1 MRRPDDLPCG
11 VLPQEERIQEEL
23 MLALSDS
30 ILRVIAGLGP
40 VSRLRILAFL
50 HLLEK
55 PDSLRTRLEVGASG
69 DLRLTLSAEPGA
81 AQAQKH

>member
-1 MRRPDDLPCG
+1 
-11 VLPQEERIQEEL
+11 

-50 HLLEK
+50 HLLER
-55 PDSLRTRLEVGASG
+55 PDSLRTRLEVSPTG
-69 DLRLTLSAEPGA
+69 DVRLTLSTEPGA
-81 AQAQKH
+81 TQVPKH